1 MSSGSVWITLA
12 PLIVAVIITTI
23 VLLVVIIFGL
33 RFMGSQ
39 TELSE
44 RLNVYAEMPNTNQRR
59 VTARRMNQFA
69 RMRYSVNNFL
79 LAFTPETLTL
89 QISSANWPIT
99 ETEYLLVRLWG
110 AIFGMALGWWVSKNP
125 FPGIGLAIVAYL
137 VPGVLLKWSMQRR
150 QEAFERQM
158 VDILVLISGAV
169 RAGYSLVQSLEVVV
183 RELKAPAS
191 EEISRVL
198 REISLGL
205 PASQALLNLYD
216 RMQNDDLYLVVTAI
230 NINMMVGG
238 NLAAML
244 DAVTDTIRDRIRLFA
259 EVRML
264 TSQQRFNSYLLTLMP
279 VGVGA
284 ALFILNPTYLMRL
297 FEPTVFIC
305 IPIGAV
311 FSVIIGNIAINRLGK
326 IEV

>member
-1 MSSGSVWITLA
+1 MSSSSILITLA
-12 PLIVAVIITTI
+12 PLILAVVVTAI
-23 VLLVVIIFGL
+23 VLLVVFIFAL
-33 RFMGSQ
+33 RFLGSQ

-44 RLNVYAEMPNTNQRR
+44 RLNVYAEMPNVSQRR
-59 VTARRMNQFA
+59 VATRRLNQFA
-69 RMRYSVNNFL
+69 RMRYSINNFL

-99 ETEYLLVRLWG
+99 ETEYLLIRLWG
-110 AIFGMALGWWVSKNP
+110 SLIGMGLGWVGTKNI
-125 FPGIGLAIVAYL
+125 FPGIGLALVAYI
-137 VPGVLLKWSMQRR
+137 VPGVLLKWSIRRR

-158 VDILVLISGAV
+158 VDVLVLISGAV
-169 RAGYSLVQSLEVVV
+169 RAGYSLVQALEVVT
-183 RELKAPAS
+183 RELKAPAT
-191 EEISRVL
+191 EEFSRVL

-205 PASQALLNLYD
+205 PASQTLLNLYD
-216 RMQNDDLYLVVTAI
+216 RMENDDLYLVVTAI

-244 DAVTDTIRDRIRLFA
+244 DAVTETIRDRIRLFA

-279 VGVGA
+279 IGVGA
-284 ALFILNPTYLMRL
+284 ALFILNPDYLMRL
-297 FEPTVFIC
+297 FEPTVFLC

-311 FSVIIGNIAINRLGK
+311 ISVIIGNIVINRLGK